1 MRLQL
6 TNASQNVAFLD
17 PATDPYT
24 GNMVQDWMSQNPN
37 VLSTFCNNTSFDVGH
52 VYARYITGGAIG
64 VAGAIGNGCLPLK
77 AEGCSA
83 GNGIGDYGAFFL
95 NVIGQEVGHQLGGGH
110 TWPGAPVNI
119 GVTCQDFDASVE
131 IWRFFNRYRLPLS
144 TPVKPLP
151 IADQVAFFPNPTADV
166 LHLRLPDG
174 YSRAEYVVYN
184 NVGVVCAQGTLT
196 GTQPTISVQSLPAG
210 AYFLRLTAATGE
222 VVARFLKSR

>member
-1 MRLQL
+1 MCIRDRPYNGQIGISLPVDTVVQYWVK
-6 TNASQNVAFLD
+6 QNSCNLSPVATAIPNIDPTDGCTATRFDYGTCDQERSVAF
-17 PATDPYT
+17 YK
-24 GNMVQDWMSQNPN
+24 
-37 VLSTFCNNTSFDVGH
+37 
-52 VYARYITGGAIG
+52 I
-64 VAGAIGNGCLPLK
+64 
-77 AEGCSA
+77 
-83 GNGIGDYGAFFL
+83 
-95 NVIGQEVGHQLGGGH
+95 LGGGH

-174 YSRAEYVVYN
+174 YSGAEYVVYN

-210 AYFLRLTAATGE
+210 AYFLKLTAATGE